1 VTFRYMP
8 SLVEPKITPT
18 ATPESTPAAPE
29 ATAGAEITPG
39 SPTAPPAHVKG
50 LPDAL
55 LQVPAMQGLFAG
67 SPPALSANLKEFAK
81 NPTAELIAKN
91 KDDLMRAGIGF
102 YRSLSGDLGVIF
114 NQMHIHPEDLQAA
127 DKAGKLL
134 AVAPNFLSID
144 HEISKS
150 GPNHPLLHISGPP
163 TSAAAPT
170 MKAPPQFA
178 SMGTPTAPPPSSGP
192 GISPVSSAIQKQV
205 MDLRAKSLSP
215 GSPTSGP
222 APGAGRILNQILAP
236 SV

>member
-1 VTFRYMP
+1 MP
-8 SLVEPKITPT
+8 SLVEPKITPE
-18 ATPESTPAAPE
+18 TPPSPAPAPPEAAPD
-29 ATAGAEITPG
+29 AEIAPG
-39 SPTAPPAHVKG
+39 APPAPIKG

-55 LQVPAMQGLFAG
+55 LRVPAIQGLFAG
-67 SPPALSANLKEFAK
+67 SPPALSANLKEFAH

-178 SMGTPTAPPPSSGP
+178 SAPPMGTPTAPPPSSGP

-205 MDLRAKSLSP
+205 MGLRAKSLSP

-222 APGAGRILNQILAP
+222 APGAGRILNQILTP

>member
-1 VTFRYMP
+1 
-8 SLVEPKITPT
+8 
-18 ATPESTPAAPE
+18 
-29 ATAGAEITPG
+29 
-39 SPTAPPAHVKG
+39 
-50 LPDAL
+50 
-55 LQVPAMQGLFAG
+55 MQGLFAG
-67 SPPALSANLKEFAK
+67 SPPALSANLKEFAH

-170 MKAPPQFA
+170 MKAPPQMA
-178 SMGTPTAPPPSSGP
+178 SALAATPQAPPPSSAP
-192 GISPVSSAIQKQV
+192 GLQTPAVASLQKQV
-205 MDLRAKSLSP
+205 MGLRAKTLSP

-222 APGAGRILNQILAP
+222 APGAGRILNQILQP